1 MHWLSIGLAIALV
14 ICRPRGARAAAP
26 AAPPDLSRRRGT
38 GDRDGEDARG
48 AARRAR
54 ARVVGRRQP
63 RRGGG
68 AAQPVPRPDRHH
80 DRPRRR
86 DRLHPRGRRRPAG
99 CRCGGG
105 RAGSGRRQRR
115 APARFDRAGPRGGRG
130 GRNPDLHRRPEPREA
145 RAIELSYLYG
155 EEQAAGA
162 VHEALG
168 VPLLGRNGK
177 IGWLG
182 VFSRDPEVRFGDD
195 DVRRLEE
202 LAERVAPAIE
212 NARRFRKA
220 RQLADLD
227 SLTGLHN
234 RRYFYETLAREVDR
248 AQRYQRRLSLVLVDV
263 DGFKEIND
271 RIGHLAGDTV
281 LAEIADRI
289 RQVVRSADIPCR
301 VGGDEFAVIVPE
313 VEGRP
318 GAPAR
323 RADPARGLGAAD
335 RPRRPGAR
343 FGRGGRH
350 PAERQP
356 RPACSSAGTS
366 RSTRRSTPARAGSPP
381 RTSSWRKARAALGP
395 ASLATGRPRLSAGE
409 RARPHRS
416 RSSAK
421 RRPSRPRP
429 GRTRARRGPARP
441 RPSCT
446 AARPRSRR
454 CRRRRSRTPPP

>member
-14 ICRPRGARAAAP
+14 ICVLVALELLRRLRRRTSRDVEAQVTATVQTLEARLDELARELSGAVSRAEEEAQRSRFLGQIATTIDLDDAIGSTLQAAAGLP
-26 AAPPDLSRRRGT
+26 NVDAAVVELDANGAGDERLLGSIGL
-38 GDRDGEDARG
+38 DRDEDEDEEAGIRIFTG
-48 AARRAR
+48 A
-54 ARVVGRRQP
+54 
-63 RRGGG
+63 
-68 AAQPVPRPDRHH
+68 
-80 DRPRRR
+80 
-86 DRLHPRGRRRPAG
+86 
-99 CRCGGG
+99 
-105 RAGSGRRQRR
+105 
-115 APARFDRAGPRGGRG
+115 
-130 GRNPDLHRRPEPREA
+130 PEPREA

-162 VHEALG
+162 VREALG

-212 NARRFRKA
+212 NARRFREA

-248 AQRYQRRLSLVLVDV
+248 AQRYQRRLSLVIVDI

-271 RIGHLAGDTV
+271 RIGHLAGDAV

-313 VEGRP
+313 VEG
-318 GAPAR
+318 GQAR
-323 RADPARGLGAAD
+323 QLVGRIQRAVSA
-335 RPRRPGAR
+335 
-343 FGRGGRH
+343 
-350 PAERQP
+350 QP
-356 RPACSSAGTS
+356 I
-366 RSTRRSTPARAGSPP
+366 ARAG
-381 RTSSWRKARAALGP
+381 RVRV
-395 ASLATGRPRLSAGE
+395 SAGVADVEPNDSPVSLFE
-409 RARPHRS
+409 RGDESLYA
-416 RSSAK
+416 AK
-421 RRPSRPRP
+421 HA
-429 GRTRARRGPARP
+429 GKGGL
-441 RPSCT
+441 
-446 AARPRSRR
+446 AAAD
-454 CRRRRSRTPPP
+454 